1 MLRSALCI
9 HFWKKKRASLTN
21 KPNGAIEYHICCLD
35 ELAGFLCV
43 LHEIIM
49 IIDWCVPSDTILRQP
64 AELYLSVYSIVITFV
79 ASGNVADFRA
89 YYPKYHD
96 YKWYKPCDLILLL
109 RCTILMQCRYIRY
122 IRYIKQFWVH
132 IRPIRIPGGLQWYLV
147 QWTYSAQYSRP
158 VLSSCGHPLIC
169 CLSLIS
175 NH

>member
-1 MLRSALCI
+1 MPYFLPGRHEKRIFTPHNKCCVQLFVYISE
-9 HFWKKKRASLTN
+9 KKRASLTN

-49 IIDWCVPSDTILRQP
+49 NIDWCVPSDTILRQP

-96 YKWYKPCDLILLL
+96 YIWYKPCDLILLL
-109 RCTILMQCRYIRY
+109 RCTILMQCCWLKIY
-122 IRYIKQFWVH
+122 
-132 IRPIRIPGGLQWYLV
+132 
-147 QWTYSAQYSRP
+147 
-158 VLSSCGHPLIC
+158 
-169 CLSLIS
+169 
-175 NH
+175 